1 MAIIYEL
8 IIQYID
14 ANIRNDITLKEIAEK
29 VGYSP
34 NHIYKMFK
42 QYSPQPIMEY
52 IRRKKLYA
60 AASEM
65 YAGGKLYDIALD
77 YGYETP
83 AGFYKAFKSVFGCSP
98 KEYKNNIKKV
108 EINMHIKQ
116 VETLQEL
123 TRGIAFFNNNCPTY
137 PTTQGEPDNDEK
149 FGKKW
154 WTKKFESHPQLLLFA
169 KEDDEIRAV
178 TFGFID
184 HGSVTIHEG
193 VQAEYKNTGI
203 REALFV
209 EMERRVKAVGI
220 PVIALGINEGEEAF
234 YANMGYVGK
243 TLIQSEKYTVDELLS
258 LNKQHNNYEVI
269 GTNVYE
275 GYMNQLWLQT
285 SLLDTNLKK
294 KFEQEI
300 EDCWVQVIVVK
311 NLCLPL

>member
-123 TRGIAFFNNNCPTY
+123 TRGIAFSTIIVPLIPQHKAN
-137 PTTQGEPDNDEK
+137 PTT
-149 FGKKW
+149 
-154 WTKKFESHPQLLLFA
+154 TKN
-169 KEDDEIRAV
+169 
-178 TFGFID
+178 
-184 HGSVTIHEG
+184 SVKSG
-193 VQAEYKNTGI
+193 GQK
-203 REALFV
+203 
-209 EMERRVKAVGI
+209 
-220 PVIALGINEGEEAF
+220 
-234 YANMGYVGK
+234 
-243 TLIQSEKYTVDELLS
+243 
-258 LNKQHNNYEVI
+258 
-269 GTNVYE
+269 
-275 GYMNQLWLQT
+275 
-285 SLLDTNLKK
+285 NLKA
-294 KFEQEI
+294 I
-300 EDCWVQVIVVK
+300 P
-311 NLCLPL
+311 NYYCLQKRTTKSAP